1 MLLPREQVF
10 ASLDEEDIVLK
21 KLSLAAFL
29 MIMPGVFSG
38 GGAPAAGQ
46 TLSLP
51 KAESIL
57 DDFVEKSGGRE
68 AVGRIANR
76 RTTATMTMSMLPGP
90 AKVTTYVTA
99 SGPFRCT
106 IESPAVGRI
115 EYGSDGTT
123 VWEVVPMTGPRIKEG
138 MERMRFQ
145 SLYGLDL
152 PARWRTAF
160 KAVECAGL
168 ETVGDRPAYKVVAVK
183 PDGYT
188 VTYFFDRETGLPAKI
203 SYPMET
209 ALGLS
214 VQEIILDDYRAA
226 AGTIFPHRQVRK
238 ESGREMTLT
247 FTGVEYNV
255 DIPEGTFALPEA
267 VLKPK
272 RPGK

>member
-1 MLLPREQVF
+1 MLFPHEQVI
-10 ASLDEEDIVLK
+10 ATIDQESIMLK
-21 KLSLAAFL
+21 KMGLAAFFVI
-29 MIMPGVFSG
+29 IMGSVPGAGVQ
-38 GGAPAAGQ
+38 AVGQ
-46 TLSLP
+46 TLPLP
-51 KAESIL
+51 KADSIL
-57 DDFVEKSGGRE
+57 DAFVEKSGGRE

-76 RTTATMTMSMLPGP
+76 RTTATMTMSMLPVP

-123 VWEVVPMTGPRIKEG
+123 VWEVVPMAGPRIKEG

-152 PARWRTAF
+152 PARWRTTF
-160 KAVECAGL
+160 KSVECAGL
-168 ETVGDRPAYKVVAVK
+168 ETVGDRPAYKVTAVK

-188 VTYFFDRETGLPAKI
+188 ITYFFDRETGLPAKI
-203 SYPMET
+203 FYPMET

-214 VQEIILDDYRAA
+214 VQEIILDDYQAA
-226 AGTIFPHRQVRK
+226 AGTIFPYRQVRK

-247 FTGVEYNV
+247 FIGVEYNV

-267 VLKPK
+267 VLKLK
-272 RPGK
+272 RSGK